1 MTDAMLNAPPVP
13 AMPSDA
19 MPSRRILGF
28 TRMRALISGFILFH
42 LIAIIAV
49 SIPSVSLVLLR
60 TKGATTQYLLWTGL
74 WQSWNMFAPQPP
86 TFNFTMS
93 AEVIRR
99 SGQITWWTLPVPSD
113 SGYARQYVI
122 ERYRK
127 WGADNL
133 RRPSDAALW
142 PDAARFIAHVYNSP
156 SDPPDT
162 VRLFREWQSIPPIDS
177 GPHARPSRWYAKLFF
192 TYAVQPRDL
201 Q

>member
-1 MTDAMLNAPPVP
+1 MSNPVIAAPGL
-13 AMPSDA
+13 ATR
-19 MPSRRILGF
+19 SRRIPGF

-49 SIPSVSLVLLR
+49 SVPSVSLLLSR
-60 TKGATTQYLLWTGL
+60 TKGATAQYLLWSGL

-86 TFNFTMS
+86 TFNFTLS

-99 SGQITWWTLPVPSD
+99 SGQITWWTLPVPRD

-133 RRPSDAALW
+133 RRAGDSALW
-142 PDAARFIAHVYNSP
+142 PDAARFVAHINNNR
-156 SDPPDT
+156 SDPPAT
-162 VRLFREWQSIPPIDS
+162 IRLFRDWQMIPPVES
-177 GPHARPSRWYAKLFF
+177 GPHAPRSRWYAQLFF